1 MEKRKA
7 KANIKKKTVDFYSD
21 EVEDTP
27 LKENTKIVKSVDKSE
42 MEDAIANAIY
52 KYDNV
57 RKARKAEKQA
67 AKKVKDVDKRL
78 VQQINRAM
86 DPSNPDYWSGCFNI
100 T

>member
-1 MEKRKA
+1 
-7 KANIKKKTVDFYSD
+7 
-21 EVEDTP
+21 
-27 LKENTKIVKSVDKSE
+27 

-78 VQQINRAM
+78 VEQINRAM